1 MPKQLDP
8 TLISKAMAGD
18 RQSFR
23 YVVESYQG
31 FLYGIAY
38 RYLAN
43 EADAEDAVQEAFVKL
58 WRNFSKYRPE
68 IKLSTWLYRI
78 LVNHCLDHKKSSAHR
93 NKLFQVPLETSLQ
106 HGGIDTPLNKL
117 TGKEL
122 AEVHQLAIE
131 QLIGKQKMIYVLRE
145 MQDLEP
151 IEICHLMSMNEDQVK
166 SNLYHARK
174 KVQEFIK
181 RQYLK

>member
-23 YVVESYQG
+23 HVVEAYQG
-31 FLYGIAY
+31 FLYGVAY

-43 EADAEDAVQEAFVKL
+43 EADAEDAVQETFVKL
-58 WRNFSKYRPE
+58 WKNFSKYRPE

-78 LVNHCLDHKKSSAHR
+78 LVNYCLDQKKSSLQQNR
-93 NKLFQVPLETSLQ
+93 SFQVSLEESFQ
-106 HGGIDTPLNKL
+106 QSGIGTPLNEL
-117 TGKEL
+117 TGREL
-122 AEVHQLAIE
+122 VNLHHLAIE

-145 MQDLEP
+145 MEDLEP
-151 IEICHLMSMNEDQVK
+151 TEICHLMSMNEDQVK

>member
-1 MPKQLDP
+1 MPKQLDAA
-8 TLISKAMAGD
+8 LIAKAMAGD

-23 YVVESYQG
+23 HVVETYQG
-31 FLYGIAY
+31 FLYGVAY

-43 EADAEDAVQEAFVKL
+43 EADAEDAVQETFVKL
-58 WRNFSKYRPE
+58 WKNFSKYRPE

-78 LVNHCLDHKKSSAHR
+78 LVNHCLDHKKSSSHR
-93 NKLFQVPLETSLQ
+93 SKSLQASYETSLQ
-106 HGGIDTPLNKL
+106 QGGIDTPLNEL

-122 AEVHQLAIE
+122 AHLHQLAIE
-131 QLIGKQKMIYVLRE
+131 QLIGKQKMIYVLRDME
-145 MQDLEP
+145 DLNP
-151 IEICHLMSMNEDQVK
+151 TEICQLMSINEDQVK

-181 RQYLK
+181 KHYCQ

>member
-8 TLISKAMAGD
+8 TLIRKAMAGD

-23 YVVESYQG
+23 YVVESYQE
-31 FLYGIAY
+31 FLYGVAY

-43 EADAEDAVQEAFVKL
+43 EADAEDAVQETFVKL

-68 IKLSTWLYRI
+68 IRLSTWLYRI
-78 LVNHCLDHKKSSAHR
+78 LVNHCLDHKKSSLHR
-93 NKLFQVPLETSLQ
+93 NKLFQVPFETSLQ
-106 HGGIDTPLNKL
+106 HRGIGTPLDEL

-122 AEVHQLAIE
+122 AQVHQLAIE

-145 MQDLEP
+145 MEDLEP
-151 IEICHLMSMNEDQVK
+151 TEICQLLSINEDQVK

-181 RQYLK
+181 KQY